1 MSAREANTGDGRTV
15 RIGLLGS
22 GTVGGAVIRLL
33 HEHGD
38 DVARR
43 AGVHLEVARVAVRDP
58 GRDRGLPLPADR
70 FTDDAGAV
78 VDDPTIDI
86 VCELMGGVE
95 PARDL
100 LVRAL
105 ASGKSVVT
113 ANKELL
119 ASHGEELFI
128 AAEESG
134 GDLYFEAAVAGGIP
148 LIRPLRE
155 SLAGERVD
163 RILGIV
169 NGTTNF
175 ILTQMSEHGWTAD
188 EAVAEAQRLGFA
200 EADPTADVEGYDAAA
215 KCAILASVAFGA
227 RVVADDVYREGISAV
242 TPQDF
247 QDAARLGYVIKLLA
261 IAELDDEAIAV
272 RVHPAM
278 IPEVHPLASV
288 RGASNA
294 VFVEGPKIGQLMFY
308 GAGAGG
314 DPTATAVVGDLVSVA
329 RNLLQ
334 GARGPGSG
342 STNARRVR
350 PMDDTHDQYYLKLR
364 VDDRPGVLAE
374 IADRFGR
381 NGISLERVWQEGT
394 GEEATLSFIT
404 HRAQEGA
411 FQKTMRE
418 LRELDAVHAVASV
431 LRVEGEE

>member
-1 MSAREANTGDGRTV
+1 VSGRAADTEEDRTV

-22 GTVGGAVIRLL
+22 GTVGAAVIRLL
-33 HEHGD
+33 DEHGD
-38 DVARR
+38 DVTRR
-43 AGVHLEVARVAVRDP
+43 VGVRLEVARVAVRDP
-58 GRDRGLPLPADR
+58 GRDRGLPLSSDL
-70 FTDDAGAV
+70 FTDDPRAV
-78 VDDPTIDI
+78 VDDPSIDI
-86 VCELMGGVE
+86 VCELMGGLE
-95 PARDL
+95 PAREL
-100 LVRAL
+100 LLAAL
-105 ASGKSVVT
+105 GSGKSVVT

-119 ASHGEELFI
+119 ASHGEELFS
-128 AAEESG
+128 AADEAG
-134 GDLYFEAAVAGGIP
+134 GDIYFEAAVAGGIP

-175 ILTQMSEHGWTAD
+175 ILTQMSEHGWTAE

-227 RVVADDVYREGISAV
+227 RVVAADVYREGISAV

-247 QDAARLGYVIKLLA
+247 RDAARLGYVIKLLA
-261 IAELDDEAIAV
+261 IAELDEEAIAV
-272 RVHPAM
+272 RVHPSM
-278 IPEVHPLASV
+278 IPEVHPLAAV

-334 GARGPGSG
+334 GARGPGSAP
-342 STNARRVR
+342 TNARRVR

-404 HRAQEGA
+404 HRAREGA